1 MAASVG
7 YCEDIYS
14 SKDQYYWLTP
24 DQYIMWRKS
33 CYGKNMDE
41 ASAEIKK
48 LIKDD
53 KLIKTTE
60 HGHELYFIDV
70 TRIRQRFVGLV

>member
-1 MAASVG
+1 MAG
-7 YCEDIYS
+7 YVSNDEENDS
-14 SKDQYYWLTP
+14 SKDQYYWLTCE
-24 DQYIMWRKS
+24 QYITWRTT
-33 CYGKNMDE
+33 YHGRDE